1 MFADGCSHLAE
12 SNQTLPMDDLSAR
25 LEALL
30 RLYSAACDQSQG
42 DGVGLAEQFRKDL
55 QLLVTEYG
63 PKAVDEALDKIPDEV
78 WPSVSLH

>member
-1 MFADGCSHLAE
+1 
-12 SNQTLPMDDLSAR
+12 MDDLTAR

-30 RLYSAACDQSQG
+30 RLYAAAG
-42 DGVGLAEQFRKDL
+42 AEGHLDGAGLAEQFRRDL

-63 PKAVDEALDKIPDEV
+63 HKAVDEALDKIPDEL